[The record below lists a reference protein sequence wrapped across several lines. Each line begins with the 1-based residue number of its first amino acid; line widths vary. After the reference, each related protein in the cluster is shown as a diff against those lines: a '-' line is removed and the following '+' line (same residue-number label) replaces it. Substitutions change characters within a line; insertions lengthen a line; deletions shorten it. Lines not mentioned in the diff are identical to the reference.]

1 MKAKLL
7 TASSVVTLW
16 LVLIVSAG
24 CSDGNRPPLAPVEGR
39 ITLDGQPL
47 AGATVVFQPTRGK
60 SSSAQTGPDG
70 RYELI
75 YIRDIRGAIPGQH
88 TVSITTASESQP
100 QERLPSRYHSKTEL
114 TAAVK
119 LEGGEVNFDLK
130 SSP

>member
-1 MKAKLL
+1 MKAKRS
-7 TASSVVTLW
+7 TGVFATVLW
-16 LVLIVSAG
+16 LVLIVSVG

-100 QERLPSRYHSKTEL
+100 KERLPARYHSKTEL
-114 TAAVK
+114 TAVVEP
-119 LEGGEVNFDLK
+119 EGGEVNFDLS